1 MGGENKALLS
11 LGSHRLIDLVYEAL
25 KPQTG
30 SCALCLRTHK
40 PWADALQ
47 LPILTDRPSSDRGPL
62 GGIAAAL
69 AWGASISPAADWI
82 ITTAVDV
89 PFIPQDLVE
98 RLTSAGKSAD
108 IAVAKSHGRVHRTIA
123 AWRPRLASALDEAI
137 RDQALPVHHFQSRTG
152 CVEVEWPV
160 LDVDPFFNINTA
172 GDLETARRYT
182 GFEPADPTSIG
193 SS

>member
-1 MGGENKALLS
+1 MGQHIAAAILAGGDGRRMGGESKALLS

-69 AWGASISPAADWI
+69 AWGL
-82 ITTAVDV
+82 
-89 PFIPQDLVE
+89 Q
-98 RLTSAGKSAD
+98 
-108 IAVAKSHGRVHRTIA
+108 SHR
-123 AWRPRLASALDEAI
+123 RP
-137 RDQALPVHHFQSRTG
+137 TG
-152 CVEVEWPV
+152 
-160 LDVDPFFNINTA
+160 L
-172 GDLETARRYT
+172 
-182 GFEPADPTSIG
+182 
-193 SS
+193 